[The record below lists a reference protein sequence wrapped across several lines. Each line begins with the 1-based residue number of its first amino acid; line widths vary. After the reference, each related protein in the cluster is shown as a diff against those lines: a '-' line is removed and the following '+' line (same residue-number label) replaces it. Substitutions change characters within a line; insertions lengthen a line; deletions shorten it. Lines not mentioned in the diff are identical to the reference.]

1 MANLED
7 VKTRVRQIL
16 DDAAGTRFTDTLLEN
31 AARQALTRLDEALPL
46 MRSLDVTRTDSGRDQ
61 ALTGLTGPLFLV
73 KVIKI
78 PDLPESR
85 ETEIRYGFTCSLAGD
100 SAALHFSG
108 PVIPRAGES
117 LRVSYASRNTL
128 AGLDGA
134 EATTVPETALTALHY
149 AYASAACLLRAASVS
164 EAYGARPGESARLV
178 EQSKVWME
186 TAERDLQNM
195 KNQQEFAYPAG
206 FALDRWDREAG

>member
-1 MANLED
+1 MATNLED

-16 DDAAGTRFTDTLLEN
+16 DDAEGTRFSDSLLEN
-31 AARQALTRLDEALPL
+31 AVRQALTRLDEALPL
-46 MRSLDVTRTDSGRDQ
+46 IGILDITRTDSGRDQ
-61 ALTGLTGPLFLV
+61 VLTGLTDPLYLIN
-73 KVIKI
+73 VIKI
-78 PDLPESR
+78 ES
-85 ETEIRYGFTCSLAGD
+85 EIRYGFTCTLAGD
-100 SAALHFSG
+100 NVALHFSG

-128 AGLDGA
+128 DGLDEA
-134 EATTVPETALTALHY
+134 EVTTVPDSALTALHY
-149 AYASAACLLRAASVS
+149 ACASAACLLRAASVS